1 MPYIID
7 GNNLIGH
14 APDLELGDP
23 GSRAGLISRLLAFQ
37 RATRKRIMLVFDG
50 PAGDAGTVPVNAK
63 FTIHTPAAGQ
73 SADDVIIELLA
84 RLVDRRNVVVV
95 STDREI
101 RDAAR
106 ARGVRTIT
114 SPEFARELRHEARAG
129 RRERELDKRVAAPT
143 PLETRLWDEVF
154 RRRT

>member
-1 MPYIID
+1 MI
-7 GNNLIGH
+7 
-14 APDLELGDP
+14 
-23 GSRAGLISRLLAFQ
+23 
-37 RATRKRIMLVFDG
+37 V
-50 PAGDAGTVPVNAK
+50 
-63 FTIHTPAAGQ
+63 
-73 SADDVIIELLA
+73 ELLA

-106 ARGVRTIT
+106 TLGVRTI
-114 SPEFARELRHEARAG
+114 SSLEFGRELRHQARAG

>member
-14 APDLELGDP
+14 ASDLELGDP

-50 PAGDAGTVPVNAK
+50 PAGDAGAVPVNAK
-63 FTIHTPAAGQ
+63 FTIHTPSAGR
-73 SADDVIIELLA
+73 SADDVIIALLA
-84 RLVDRRNVVVV
+84 RLGDRRNVVVV

-114 SPEFARELRHEARAG
+114 SPEFARELRHLARAG

-143 PLETRLWDEVF
+143 PLETRLWDEAF